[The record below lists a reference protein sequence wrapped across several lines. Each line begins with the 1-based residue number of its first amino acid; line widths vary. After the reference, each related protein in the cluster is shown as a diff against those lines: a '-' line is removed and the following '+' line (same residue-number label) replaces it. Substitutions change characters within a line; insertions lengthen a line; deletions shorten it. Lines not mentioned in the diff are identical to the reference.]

1 MQVDRH
7 NILWHRQVMSVQWA
21 LVSRPVTVAALLG
34 GRWSSPH
41 FDVIFFPLPV
51 IFVRLWRMLSAACQR
66 WGNVWRSDNASV
78 LWSVKWWKWPVITGI
93 IKTVRGSSMDGFVY
107 CLALTASQA
116 FGPPLPHTP
125 NECGFVLVGINITTK
140 PQSWNEFTILN
151 KKIQFFFCV
160 CVFKKLQVAN
170 NVHVHISK
178 NVRIPLTQWMNDQ
191 DLDQGRSYFLDR
203 WVSHHWL
210 LGEHSLQRVQT
221 EESTPILP
229 VVLPP
234 GISSNLLTLLGD
246 TSFLQRGCL
255 LSLLPHV
262 VCSHTAAG
270 ETELDIC

>member
-51 IFVRLWRMLSAACQR
+51 ILVRLWRMLSAACQR

-93 IKTVRGSSMDGFVY
+93 IKTVRGSSMEGFVY

-140 PQSWNEFTILN
+140 PPSWNEFTILN
-151 KKIQFFFCV
+151 KKIQLFFFVCV
-160 CVFKKLQVAN
+160 CLKSCRLQTMCTYT
-170 NVHVHISK
+170 SPK
-178 NVRIPLTQWMNDQ
+178 M
-191 DLDQGRSYFLDR
+191 QGFL
-203 WVSHHWL
+203 
-210 LGEHSLQRVQT
+210 
-221 EESTPILP
+221 
-229 VVLPP
+229 
-234 GISSNLLTLLGD
+234 
-246 TSFLQRGCL
+246 L
-255 LSLLPHV
+255 LSGW
-262 VCSHTAAG
+262 TIRTWTRAG
-270 ETELDIC
+270 ATSWTVGLATTGF